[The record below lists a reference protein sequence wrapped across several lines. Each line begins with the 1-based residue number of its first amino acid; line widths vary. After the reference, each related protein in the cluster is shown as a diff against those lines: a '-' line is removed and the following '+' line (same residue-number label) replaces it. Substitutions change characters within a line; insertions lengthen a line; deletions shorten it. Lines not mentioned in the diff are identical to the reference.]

1 MKYQRVIPVLTP
13 LLIFLL
19 SQSFLWQPK
28 LFFISLTLGG
38 LLIILGVKYII
49 GRGPL
54 FWPSFIIAPLL
65 FFGSWSVYAA
75 VIVGNFWIQMIFL
88 MILWFLFS
96 YLRTLYYYIVPG
108 PGQTAEGEKFD
119 NLLISG
125 GFLTAFAAAAVLLD
139 LPAFLNWPLYIML
152 PIWAVVIW
160 LLLIQFK
167 PFKVGQF
174 WPAGALTILSTLVL
188 TELAWVISLLPLN
201 FNISALFLA
210 IAYYLCLMIIRLQA
224 RGNLNRRALQ
234 LPLILS
240 ALAILLIFLTAR
252 WL

>member
-1 MKYQRVIPVLTP
+1 MKYQRAIPVLAP

-19 SQSFLWQPK
+19 SESFLGWPK
-28 LFFISLTLGG
+28 LFYISLTLGG

-65 FFGSWSVYAA
+65 FFWSWSVYAA
-75 VIVGNFWIQMIFL
+75 MIVGNFWIQMIFL
-88 MILWFLFS
+88 MIFCFLFS
-96 YLRTLYYYIVPG
+96 YLRTLYYYVAPR
-108 PGQTAEGEKFD
+108 PGQPAEGEKFD

-152 PIWAVVIW
+152 PLWALLIW
-160 LLLIQFK
+160 LLLIQFR
-167 PFKVGQF
+167 PFKVGPS
-174 WPAGALTILSTLVL
+174 WPAGALTTLSVLAL
-188 TELAWVISLLPLN
+188 TELAGVISLLPLN
-201 FNISALFLA
+201 FNILALFLA
-210 IAYYLCLMIIRLQA
+210 VAYYLCLMVIRLQA

-240 ALAILLIFLTAR
+240 ALAILLLFLTAR